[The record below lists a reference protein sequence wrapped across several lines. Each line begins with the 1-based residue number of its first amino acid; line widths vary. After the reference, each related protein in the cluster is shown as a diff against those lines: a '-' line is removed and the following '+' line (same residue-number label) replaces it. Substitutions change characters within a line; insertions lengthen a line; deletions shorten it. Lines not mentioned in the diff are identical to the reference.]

1 MSENKETD
9 CLCFYVNG
17 KKVTENN
24 ADPETMLL
32 SYLRERLR
40 LTGTKYGCGGGGCG
54 ACTVMVSRYQ
64 PGTKTILHYSAN
76 ACLLPVCQLQG
87 AAVTTVEGIGNT
99 KTRVHPVQE
108 RIAKA
113 HGSQC
118 GFCTPGM
125 VMSMYTLLRNK
136 PQPNMEDITVALGGN
151 LCRCTGY
158 RPIVDGCKTFSPESN
173 CCQANGNGAGC
184 CLNGESSPERSENEL
199 PPQLFD
205 QEDLLPLDPTQDLIF
220 PPELILMAETEPQVS
235 QLFRGERM
243 VWVSPVSLEELIQL
257 KTSHPQAPLV
267 MGNTN
272 IGPDIKFKGA
282 WHPIIISPTRVQELF
297 EVTKTPQGVC
307 IGAGCSLSVVKAL
320 LEGLVQEIPEEK
332 TEIYRSL
339 LQQLGN
345 LGGQQ
350 IRNVASIGGN
360 IVSAYP
366 NSDLNPVFAA
376 GNCTLNVVSKR
387 GRQEILLNKD
397 FFVGFGKT
405 SLKPDEIVLSV
416 FIPVSRQGEFM
427 RAFRQAPRKENALA
441 TVTTGMRVM
450 FTEGS
455 SVVKELS
462 IYYGGVGPCTVSA
475 TKTCAAVIGR
485 KWDEQTLSEAYTQ
498 LLDEISLSPSHPGG
512 QVEFRR
518 SLTLSLL
525 FKFNLQMLHKLWEMN
540 VIQEDLS
547 EEMSSGIRPLPKQ
560 LQPSL
565 QEFQAV
571 VKGQSGDDPVGRP
584 IMHRSA
590 ISQATGEAVYCDDIP
605 KMDGELHIVLVTSTR
620 PHAKILDIDISE
632 ALQVPGVVDV
642 ITSKDIP
649 GKKFRT
655 FTGID
660 EDILAQNEVSCVGH
674 MVCAVVADTRKQAK
688 RGAALVKIGYEDLP
702 GPVFTVEEAIEKQSF
717 FLPQRMIERGNVDV
731 AFDKVDH
738 VYEGEIRLGGQE
750 HFYMETQSMV
760 VVPSGE
766 DRELKV
772 YLSCQHPTYTQE
784 SIAETL
790 GIPSN
795 RVSCHVKRVGGAFGG
810 KVTKTSIIACITSVA
825 AWKTGRAV
833 RCVLERG
840 EDMLITG
847 ARHPVLGKHKV
858 GFMNDGRI
866 MAADLHYYAN
876 SGNTADESLLV
887 IEKILLH
894 LDNAY
899 NVPNLRGRSVACKTN
914 LPSNTAFRG
923 FGVPQSMLVTENMI
937 NDVAMK
943 LGCNAE
949 EIREINMYKEVSLT
963 HYKFEFDPKNLLRCW
978 DECKEKSDY
987 GSRRKSIA
995 QFNQQ
1000 NRWKKRGMAT
1010 IPIKYG
1016 IAFSDG
1022 FLNQAASLVH
1032 IYKDGSVLV
1041 SHGGT
1046 EMGQGIHT
1054 KMQQVA
1060 SRELHIPASLIHIT
1074 ETNTSA
1080 VPNTCPS
1087 AASFGTDAN
1096 GMAVKDACETLYQR
1110 LEPVRKQ
1117 NPEGTWQT
1125 WVNSAFIQKISLSA
1139 TGYYRGHDLHM
1150 DWEKQE
1156 GRPYAYYTYGA
1167 CCSEVE
1173 VDCLTGDYRTVRTD
1187 IVMDIGRSINP
1198 SVDIGQ
1204 IEGAFIQGLG
1214 LYTMEELKFSPSGV
1228 LYTRGPSQYKIPAVC
1243 DIPLQFNVYLLS
1255 GSDNPHAIYSSKG
1268 IGEPVLFLGSSVF
1281 FAIKDAVAAAR
1292 VEAGMVGPFTL
1303 NSPATPERTCLAC
1316 NTTFTQKIPAS
1327 KQGSFQPW
1335 ALNIP

>member
-1 MSENKETD
+1 
-9 CLCFYVNG
+9 
-17 KKVTENN
+17 
-24 ADPETMLL
+24 MLL

-64 PGTKTILHYSAN
+64 PSTKTILHYSAN

-136 PQPNMEDITVALGGN
+136 PQPNMEDITEALGGN

-158 RPIVDGCKTFSPESN
+158 RPIVDGCKTFSQESN

-184 CLNGESSPERSENEL
+184 CLNGDSSPQRSENRYL
-199 PPQLFD
+199 YPDNPPLFSS
-205 QEDLLPLDPTQDLIF
+205 Q
-220 PPELILMAETEPQVS
+220 LMAETEPQVS
-235 QLFRGERM
+235 QLFRGDRM

-297 EVTKTPQGVC
+297 KVTKTPQGVC

-350 IRNVASIGGN
+350 IRNVAVRMN
-360 IVSAYP
+360 HLAYP

-376 GNCTLNVVSKR
+376 GNCILNVASKR

-405 SLKPDEIVLSV
+405 SLKPDEVVLSV

-525 FKFNLQMLHKLWEMN
+525 FKFNLQMLHKLWEMITPAYKPKFPLEDNKVGLIGLETNMVTFSGCHKN
-540 VIQEDLS
+540 VWFF
-547 EEMSSGIRPLPKQ
+547 
-560 LQPSL
+560 
-565 QEFQAV
+565 FQAV
-571 VKGQSGDDPVGRP
+571 VKDQSGDDPVGRP

-605 KMDGELHIVLVTSTR
+605 KMEGELHLVLVTSTR

-674 MVCAVVADTRKQAK
+674 MVCAVVADTRNQAK
-688 RGAALVKIGYEDLP
+688 RGAAVVKIGYEDLP

-717 FLPQRMIERGNVDV
+717 FLPKRMIEQGNVDE

-738 VYEGEIRLGGQE
+738 IYEGAIRLGGQE

-766 DRELKV
+766 ERELKV
-772 YLSCQHPTYTQE
+772 YLSCQHPTYAQE

-858 GFMNDGRI
+858 GFMNNGRI

-937 NDVAMK
+937 NDVAMM

-987 GSRRKSIA
+987 DRRRKSIG

-1117 NPEGTWQT
+1117 NPEGTW
-1125 WVNSAFIQKISLSA
+1125 
-1139 TGYYRGHDLHM
+1139 GHDLHM

-1156 GRPYAYYTYGA
+1156 GQPYAYYTYGA

-1281 FAIKDAVAAAR
+1281 FAIKDAVAASR

-1303 NSPATPERTCLAC
+1303 DSPATPERTCLAC
-1316 NTTFTQKIPAS
+1316 NTPFTQKIPAS

>member
-1 MSENKETD
+1 
-9 CLCFYVNG
+9 
-17 KKVTENN
+17 
-24 ADPETMLL
+24 MLL

-64 PGTKTILHYSAN
+64 PSTKTILHYSAN

-136 PQPNMEDITVALGGN
+136 PQPNMEDITEALGGN

-158 RPIVDGCKTFSPESN
+158 RPIVDGCKTFSQESN

-184 CLNGESSPERSENEL
+184 CLNGDSSPQRSENEL

-235 QLFRGERM
+235 QLFRGDRM

-297 EVTKTPQGVC
+297 KVTKTPQGVC

-350 IRNVASIGGN
+350 IRNVATIGGN

-376 GNCTLNVVSKR
+376 GNCILNVASKSE
-387 GRQEILLNKD
+387 QEILLNKD

-405 SLKPDEIVLSV
+405 SLKPDEVVLSV

-525 FKFNLQMLHKLWEMN
+525 FKFNLQMLHKLWEM
-540 VIQEDLS
+540 VWTGSLFA
-547 EEMSSGIRPLPKQ
+547 Q
-560 LQPSL
+560 LVAYL
-565 QEFQAV
+565 HLKNLHHYTGTFL
-571 VKGQSGDDPVGRP
+571 KYQSGDDPVGRP

-605 KMDGELHIVLVTSTR
+605 KMEGELHLVLVTSTR

-674 MVCAVVADTRKQAK
+674 MVCAVVADTRNQAK
-688 RGAALVKIGYEDLP
+688 RGAAVVKIGYEDLP

-717 FLPQRMIERGNVDV
+717 FLPKRMIEQGNVDE

-738 VYEGEIRLGGQE
+738 IYEGAIRLGGQE

-766 DRELKV
+766 ERELKV
-772 YLSCQHPTYTQE
+772 YLSCQHPTYAQE

-858 GFMNDGRI
+858 GFMNNGRI

-937 NDVAMK
+937 NDVAMM

-949 EIREINMYKEVSLT
+949 EVRGKINMYKEVSLT

-987 GSRRKSIA
+987 DRRRKSIG

-1010 IPIKYG
+1010 IPIKFD
-1016 IAFSDG
+1016 IFCVCVSVR
-1022 FLNQAASLVH
+1022 QAASLVH

-1117 NPEGTWQT
+1117 NPEGTW
-1125 WVNSAFIQKISLSA
+1125 
-1139 TGYYRGHDLHM
+1139 GHDLHM

-1156 GRPYAYYTYGA
+1156 GQPYAYYTYGA

-1281 FAIKDAVAAAR
+1281 FAIKDAVAASR

-1303 NSPATPERTCLAC
+1303 DSPATPERTCLAC
-1316 NTTFTQKIPAS
+1316 NTPFTQKIPAS